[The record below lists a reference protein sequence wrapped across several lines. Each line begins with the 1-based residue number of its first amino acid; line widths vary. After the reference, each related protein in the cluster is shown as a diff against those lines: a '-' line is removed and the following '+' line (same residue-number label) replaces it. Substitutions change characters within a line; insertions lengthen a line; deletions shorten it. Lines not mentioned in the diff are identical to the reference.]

1 MPPQDIQLWFEQSL
15 VFMDLR
21 TAGVVI
27 QILKL
32 MALADG
38 NVAVE
43 EEELLESLGKR
54 YLKEASI
61 RSWTAAFDHPNDLE
75 VLAEEVPEKH
85 RALTAK
91 LAYMVIAASRDAYQ
105 FTVNSD
111 EQRAFDRLCD
121 QLALDQETRDEL
133 AVQAKNELSQRPGLW
148 DILYSNFS
156 SQFSMG
162 NAPGIF

>member
-1 MPPQDIQLWFEQSL
+1 MVQQSI

-32 MALADG
+32 MALSDG
-38 NVAVE
+38 NVAAE

-61 RSWTAAFDHPNDLE
+61 PSWTAAFNHPNDLE
-75 VLAEEVPEKH
+75 VLAEEIPEMH
-85 RALTAK
+85 RELTAK

-121 QLALDQETRDEL
+121 QLSIDQETRDEL
-133 AVQAKNELSQRPGLW
+133 AIQAKNELSQRPGLW
-148 DILYSNFS
+148 EILYSNFS
-156 SQFSMG
+156 TQFSMG
-162 NAPGIF
+162 NTPGIF

>member
-1 MPPQDIQLWFEQSL
+1 MKCIA
-15 VFMDLR
+15 FMDLR
-21 TAGVVI
+21 TAGVMI

-32 MALADG
+32 MALSDG
-38 NVAVE
+38 NVAPE

-61 RSWTAAFDHPNDLE
+61 PSWTAAFNHPNDLE
-75 VLAEEVPEKH
+75 ILAQEIPEMH

-111 EQRAFDRLCD
+111 EQKAFDRLCD
-121 QLALDQETRDEL
+121 QLALDQNTRDEL
-133 AVQAKNELSQRPGLW
+133 AAQAKNDLSERPGLW
-148 DILYSNFS
+148 EILYSNFS

-162 NAPGIF
+162 NTPCLF